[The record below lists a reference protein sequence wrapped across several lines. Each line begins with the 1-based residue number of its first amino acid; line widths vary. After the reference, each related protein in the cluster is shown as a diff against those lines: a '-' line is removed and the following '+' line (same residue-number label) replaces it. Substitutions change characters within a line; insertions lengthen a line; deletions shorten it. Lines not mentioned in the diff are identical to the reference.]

1 MEAIVVLLALLAL
14 DCAALRWGFDSRDG
28 RDWQPGGP
36 ARNPPCSLPRVLP
49 GAGCAVRRWPR
60 A

>member
-28 RDWQPGGP
+28 RDWQPRRPGP
-36 ARNPPCSLPRVLP
+36 
-49 GAGCAVRRWPR
+49 
-60 A
+60 